1 MNLKKHLTTAA
12 IAILTALM
20 TVLVYSSL
28 DKTEQYEG
36 ERFTS
41 SEITS
46 RTDSNGIHFTNLP
59 ADFNAEQ
66 FNFTLAAK
74 NTVPA
79 VVHVK
84 TQFTRERQYSNP
96 LYRFFFDEQMPQQR
110 ERQVQGFGS
119 GVIISSD
126 GYIVT
131 NNHVVENS
139 DNVTVVL
146 HNDKEYEA
154 ELVGTDAATD
164 LALLKIDVEGLP
176 HLAFGSSQ
184 DMKLGEW
191 VLAVG
196 NPFNIGTTVTAGIVS
211 AKGRNIGILRQRSG
225 QNQLAIESFI
235 QTDAAVNKGNSGGA
249 LVNKEGELIGINAA
263 IASPT
268 GSYSGYSFAIPSEIA
283 KKVVQDLIK
292 YGEVQRAVL
301 GVQIRNISNQ
311 LAKERDL
318 ETLKGAYIV
327 GVKRDGSA
335 DRAGIKPGDV
345 VTHINDK
352 RIKDVAELQ
361 TTINSHNP
369 GDEVTVTVVRNGD
382 EEEFEVT
389 LRNRQGGTEL
399 IREQQAMEELGAKFK
414 PVQKEEEQRTGVSQ
428 GVQVV
433 SLEEGKLSES
443 GVREGFIIIS
453 INGRK
458 VNDVDD
464 IRTLYNQASKG
475 ESLEFEGLYPGG
487 DYIYVYQVEK

>member
-1 MNLKKHLTTAA
+1 
-12 IAILTALM
+12 
-20 TVLVYSSL
+20 
-28 DKTEQYEG
+28 
-36 ERFTS
+36 
-41 SEITS
+41 
-46 RTDSNGIHFTNLP
+46 
-59 ADFNAEQ
+59 
-66 FNFTLAAK
+66 
-74 NTVPA
+74 
-79 VVHVK
+79 
-84 TQFTRERQYSNP
+84 
-96 LYRFFFDEQMPQQR
+96 
-110 ERQVQGFGS
+110 
-119 GVIISSD
+119 
-126 GYIVT
+126 
-131 NNHVVENS
+131 VVENS
-139 DNVTVVL
+139 DNVSVTL

-154 ELVGTDAATD
+154 ELVGTDPATD

-176 HLAFGSSQ
+176 NLTFGNSQ

-211 AKGRNIGILRQRSG
+211 AKGRNVGILQQRSG

-301 GVQIRNISNQ
+301 GVQIRNVNDQ

-318 ETLKGAYIV
+318 ETLEGAFIV

-345 VTHINDK
+345 VTRINEK
-352 RIKDVAELQ
+352 QINDVAELQ
-361 TTINSHNP
+361 TTINSYNP
-369 GDEVTVTVVRNGD
+369 GDEVMVTVRRNGD
-382 EEEFEVT
+382 EKEFEVT

-399 IREQQAMEELGAKFK
+399 IREQQAMKELGAKFK

-464 IRTLYNQASKG
+464 IRALYNQASKG
-475 ESLEFEGLYPGG
+475 QSLEFEGLYPGG